1 MAMATKAKLLSRE
14 LKDVKT
20 DLAITLQHCAQ
31 LEEENKRLKEND
43 FKVLRHEED
52 DLVYSFKPTNQ
63 KLKVFVIKCIYK
75 VSFGT

>member
-31 LEEENKRLKEND
+31 LEEENRRLKEND
-43 FKVLRHEED
+43 DKGLRHEDD
-52 DLVYSFKPTNQ
+52 DLVFLLNPIKKS
-63 KLKVFVIKCIYK
+63 LKMLVYEDARV
-75 VSFGT
+75 